1 MSVFADNKI
10 RFFNITLLPILFILS
25 YMGQGVLYPV
35 GSTLPKVAFM
45 GFVFFSLYCFIFRQ
59 NSDLRLRLY
68 VHLLLFL
75 VLNVFYFFIT
85 PGTFND
91 FYFTLLRTIIYT
103 LISFFPFYYLSR
115 RNKISTLHL
124 KTLFFG
130 LLIFGIINY
139 FNYSRII
146 EDENTLQNNAV
157 YAIVTLI
164 PFLFLIKNK
173 IVGVIISVLMYLII
187 LSSLKRG
194 AIIIGSVLLLLFYYY
209 TLFVNIK
216 SGNVYKKYLKIF
228 LLMVLFSFLSFY
240 LYEVIISNE
249 LLLYR
254 FSNLENDRGSNREEI
269 FLDILSGWLD
279 ITNPLHFIFGYG
291 FAGSMRFGFGG
302 TAHNDLLEVVSNFG
316 LVGLFVFV
324 PLWYF
329 IFKCSKSKNIS
340 SAHRYILISIL
351 VGWVLDSQA
360 QQVYNSLYSFSY
372 FLMLGYIVGINKNNL
387 LQKIKC
393 NHS

>member
-103 LISFFPFYYLSR
+103 LISFFPFYYLSS

-228 LLMVLFSFLSFY
+228 LLMVLFSFLSYY

-340 SAHRYILISIL
+340 SEHRYILISIL